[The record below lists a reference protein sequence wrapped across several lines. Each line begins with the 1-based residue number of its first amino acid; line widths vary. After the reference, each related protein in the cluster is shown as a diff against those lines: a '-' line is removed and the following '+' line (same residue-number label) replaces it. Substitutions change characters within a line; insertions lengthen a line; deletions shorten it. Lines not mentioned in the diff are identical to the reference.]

1 MTEIEYNIDFLVK
14 YHDIKEEL
22 LEKKRLEP
30 EEYTDEELNLVID
43 ELYRHELLS
52 VFRSEDICD
61 TKIVTIMNQLWTSLE
76 KYQSFNEII
85 LFFKEK
91 RFPES
96 NIEYD
101 HVFTALFSY
110 DTFYLLHKCIC
121 EFLSKREISSELL
134 EEFKKLIENL

>member
-1 MTEIEYNIDFLVK
+1 MTETEYNTDFLVK

-22 LEKKRLEP
+22 LEKKRLET

-61 TKIVTIMNQLWTSLE
+61 KKIVTIMNQLWLSLE
-76 KYQSFNEII
+76 KYEPFNEII
-85 LFFKEK
+85 LLFKERK
-91 RFPES
+91 ICDS
-96 NIEYD
+96 NIDLDY
-101 HVFTALFSY
+101 VFTSLFSY

>member
-1 MTEIEYNIDFLVK
+1 MTEIDYNTDFLVK
-14 YHDIKEEL
+14 YHEIKEEL
-22 LEKKRLEP
+22 LEKKRTET

-61 TKIVTIMNQLWTSLE
+61 TKIVAIMNQLWGSLE
-76 KYQSFNEII
+76 KYPPFNETI
-85 LFFKEK
+85 LLLKEK
-91 RFPES
+91 RFYDS
-96 NIEYD
+96 NIDVDY
-101 HVFTALFSY
+101 VFTSLFSY
-110 DTFYLLHKCIC
+110 DTFFILHKCIC